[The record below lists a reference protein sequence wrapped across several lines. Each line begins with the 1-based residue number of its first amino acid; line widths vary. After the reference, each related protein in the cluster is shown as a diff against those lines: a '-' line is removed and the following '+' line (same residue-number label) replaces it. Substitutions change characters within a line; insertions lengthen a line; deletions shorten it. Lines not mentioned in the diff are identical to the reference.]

1 VQAVTVMDSRISPLE
16 LVLPPLATVAENGE
30 KPDLV
35 QESIAQL
42 ASDVRALEQKL
53 RALAA
58 SPAGDLKVQHE
69 EAISSLRRTEVSSA
83 RHFLRV
89 FVVRRKLL

>member
-16 LVLPPLATVAENGE
+16 LALPPLATVAENGE

-58 SPAGDLKVQHE
+58 SPAGDLKVHHD

-89 FVVRRKLL
+89 FVVRCKLL

>member
-1 VQAVTVMDSRISPLE
+1 MDSRISPLE
-16 LVLPPLATVAENGE
+16 LALPPLATVAENGE

-83 RHFLRV
+83 RHFLPV